1 MSANYKQLC
10 AKCKK
15 NYVVVNWKTRY
26 PICYDCQKSELSGKI
41 KDPAMKKLFDI
52 PEDLYRENNFL
63 RSIKKNYLTY
73 GRLTEK
79 QIAAFKKAVEKISS
93 KIPK

>member
-1 MSANYKQLC
+1 MAANYKQLC

-26 PICYDCQKSELSGKI
+26 PICYDCQKSELSGEI

-52 PEDLYRENNFL
+52 PEELYKESNFL
-63 RSIKKNYLTY
+63 RSIKKNYLSY
-73 GRLTEK
+73 GNLTEK
-79 QIAAFKKAVEKISS
+79 QVSAFKKIVERMK
-93 KIPK
+93 KK